1 MKNKHFSLLIPAL
14 MIVSLVGCNPVNNKA
29 YNEFVARAA
38 DSVSLLLNSNTGKEI
53 YPSETIERQLDN
65 YNSVLALKQFTFQEK
80 EITLDWEYSPV
91 NKWVVGVYTSD
102 ESRLKMTPIYGPE
115 AFEASIKCNVS
126 YVEKGKTLGKVELNW
141 KFNVDVTVVTEMTL
155 QAINETYVN
164 NNFKLDGLAGKDEN
178 DNTIIIGTRGYITAT
193 FEQPDHLYAGVFLS
207 DGAYSMQL
215 YAGKLSNLWNEGKYK
230 VGDCIF
236 VVGTISLYSGL
247 MEIAPTF
254 MEVINGEAYNIASPV
269 TLDGNDI
276 AWNTSSAVYASTLV
290 TLDDCT
296 YKSGNVDKVS
306 SHANIIFMHGSDE
319 IVVACN
325 YHIGPTFMQ
334 NIKDLVGGKEATESE
349 PAVPGFVANQT
360 KVNLRGILSIYDST
374 LQIIPVFGADSITVV
389 E

>member
-1 MKNKHFSLLIPAL
+1 MKNKLFSLFIPAL
-14 MIVSLVGCNPVNNKA
+14 MAMSLVGCNTVDTKA
-29 YNEFVARAA
+29 YNEFAARAA

-53 YPSETIERQLDN
+53 FPSETIERQLDN

-80 EITLDWEYSPV
+80 EMTLDWEYSPAE
-91 NKWVVGVYTSD
+91 KWVVGSYTSD
-102 ESRLKMTPIYGPE
+102 DSRLKMSPVYGE
-115 AFEASIKCNVS
+115 NAFKASIKCTVS
-126 YVEKGKTLGKVELNW
+126 YVENGKTFGKVELNW

-193 FEQPDHLYAGVFLS
+193 FEQPDHVYAGVFLS

-215 YAGKLSNLWNEGKYK
+215 YAGKLSNLWGEGDYDI
-230 VGDCIF
+230 GDCIF

-247 MEIAPTF
+247 MEIAPSF
-254 MEVINGEAYNIASPV
+254 METINGEAYNIASPV
-269 TLDGNDI
+269 TIDGDDI
-276 AWNTSSAVYASTLV
+276 AWNTTSAVYASTLV

-306 SHANIIFMHGSDE
+306 GHANILFMHDGNE
-319 IVVACN
+319 VNVACN

-334 NIKDLVGGKEATESE
+334 NIKDLVGGKAAAGEQ
-349 PAVPGFVANQT
+349 PAVPGFVTNQT
-360 KVNLRGILSIYDST
+360 KVNLRGILSIYDGQ
-374 LQIIPVFGADSITVV
+374 LQIIPVFGADSIIVV
-389 E
+389 A

>member
-14 MIVSLVGCNPVNNKA
+14 MIVSLAGCNPVNNKA

-115 AFEASIKCNVS
+115 AFEASIKCKVS

-193 FEQPDHLYAGVFLS
+193 FEQPDHLYAGVFFRWRLLN
-207 DGAYSMQL
+207 AVVRRKIKQP
-215 YAGKLSNLWNEGKYK
+215 WNEGKYK

-236 VVGTISLYSGL
+236 RGWDDFTYSGL
-247 MEIAPTF
+247 MEIVLPSWKSLMAKH
-254 MEVINGEAYNIASPV
+254 IIS
-269 TLDGNDI
+269 
-276 AWNTSSAVYASTLV
+276 LV
-290 TLDDCT
+290 RSL
-296 YKSGNVDKVS
+296 
-306 SHANIIFMHGSDE
+306 
-319 IVVACN
+319 
-325 YHIGPTFMQ
+325 
-334 NIKDLVGGKEATESE
+334 
-349 PAVPGFVANQT
+349 
-360 KVNLRGILSIYDST
+360 
-374 LQIIPVFGADSITVV
+374 
-389 E
+389 